1 MKKHSALLAITTC
14 LFAGQSVAG
23 TMGEVAVKDWTWVS
37 SFSIGPAWARGGDT
51 QTFFLAPEI
60 EKTYVARKSTKAVG
74 VAELFFGVQKTLS
87 DQLAGQLGIEL
98 ATYSRIKLH
107 GDIWDD
113 ADPTFNNYTYS
124 YKIRHNRIA
133 AKGKLLLDKGYMV
146 MPYISGSVGVGFNRA
161 FSFENV
167 PTIFEAVPN
176 ADFANHTKT
185 TFAYTLGA
193 GIQKS
198 LNEHF
203 QVGVGYEFA
212 DWGKSEL
219 GRAAGQTMNTGLQ
232 LDHLYTHG
240 VLFNVTY
247 LA

>member
-1 MKKHSALLAITTC
+1 MKKQTALLALTTSI
-14 LFAGQSVAG
+14 FASYSVAG
-23 TMGEVAVKDWTWVS
+23 TMGPVVAKDWTWVS
-37 SFSIGPAWARGGDT
+37 SVSVGPAWARAGDT

-60 EKTYVARKSTKAVG
+60 EKTYVARKSTKALA
-74 VAELFFGVQKTLS
+74 VAELFFGAQKSLS
-87 DQLAGQLGIEL
+87 DQWSGQLGIEL
-98 ATYSRIKLH
+98 ATTSRVRLQ
-107 GDIWDD
+107 GNIWDD
-113 ADPTFNNYTYS
+113 ADPSFDNYTYS
-124 YKIRHNRIA
+124 YKVKHNRIV
-133 AKGKLLLDKGYMV
+133 AKGKLLLDKGYFV
-146 MPYISGSVGVGFNRA
+146 IPWVSASVGAGFNRSYA
-161 FSFENV
+161 FQNT

-193 GIQKS
+193 GVQKS

-212 DWGKSEL
+212 DWGRSEL
-219 GRAAGQTMNTGLQ
+219 GRAAGQTLNTGLQ

-240 VLFNVTY
+240 VLFNLTW